1 MLTPWKR
8 LSHHIAITALSVAML
23 ATVGTARASAA
34 NLKTFNISGSFEG
47 SNNKIIELSYGDEG
61 YILSNLVNGS
71 FVGSYTVDVD
81 QVSTDTSSVSLT
93 DWNVIFRYSS
103 GVTATKFT
111 KDSSSSTYGLGSLSS
126 YASSKFISF
135 FALSSPYDFL
145 TLAVNND
152 LSARSVNVS
161 RYAIPYLFPKE
172 ADNGVPVYGL
182 YEELRSRYQPG
193 RGIYV
198 TSFDSEPVPE
208 PLTLGGT
215 AVVGVMGL
223 LLKRRK
229 QKARA
234 VSLR

>member
-1 MLTPWKR
+1 MF
-8 LSHHIAITALSVAML
+8 

-47 SNNKIIELSYGDEG
+47 SNNKIIELSYGYEE

-81 QVSTDTSSVSLT
+81 QVPTDTSNVDLA

-103 GVTATKFT
+103 GVNATKFT
-111 KDSSSSTYGLGSLSS
+111 KNGYSYTDGVGTLLSYG
-126 YASSKFISF
+126 SSKFISF
-135 FALSSPYDFL
+135 FAFSSPYDSL
-145 TLAVNND
+145 TLAINND

-161 RYAIPYLFPKE
+161 RTAIPYLFPEE
-172 ADNGVPVYGL
+172 AENGVPVYGL
-182 YEELRSRYQPG
+182 YEELRSRYEVG
-193 RGIYV
+193 RGVYV
-198 TSFDSEPVPE
+198 TSFDSKPVPE

-229 QKARA
+229 QKAKA
-234 VSLR
+234 VSLG